1 MKILYNET
9 SRIVN
14 VFFRIAPALAFI
26 AFILA
31 FIAFILAFIASY
43 TYLSSYLYLL

>member
-1 MKILYNET
+1 M
-9 SRIVN
+9 
-14 VFFRIAPALAFI
+14 FFRIAPALAFIAFILAFI

>member
-1 MKILYNET
+1 MKIPYNET

-31 FIAFILAFIASY
+31 FIASY